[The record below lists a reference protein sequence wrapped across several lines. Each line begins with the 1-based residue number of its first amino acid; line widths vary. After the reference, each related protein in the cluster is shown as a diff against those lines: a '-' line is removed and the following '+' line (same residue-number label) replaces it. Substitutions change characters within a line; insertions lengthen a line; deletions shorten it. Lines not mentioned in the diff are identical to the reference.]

1 LNGCGISQSARVGI
15 FGLTTVGKNFRFIG
29 IKEVS
34 MKRAVIPFLVA
45 GWVLTHTA
53 ILAEDAKEKAA
64 TSVKEAK
71 QIPSQDEL
79 EGKFKTI
86 LTKATLA
93 GRWAP
98 IKEGAL
104 GEEKADKYEIVSVG
118 KVSGDSWVV
127 NAKMKYGGR
136 EFVAPFP
143 VKMRWAG
150 DAAVLIVDNL
160 QMPGGQNSYSARV
173 MFYENTYAGT
183 WSGGGH
189 GGMLSGL
196 ITQAKEEKVEQK

>member
-1 LNGCGISQSARVGI
+1 
-15 FGLTTVGKNFRFIG
+15 
-29 IKEVS
+29 
-34 MKRAVIPFLVA
+34 MKKALIPFLVI
-45 GWVLTHTA
+45 GWLIAQNASVAQDEKDKTA
-53 ILAEDAKEKAA
+53 
-64 TSVKEAK
+64 TKEASK
-71 QIPSQDEL
+71 PIPSQEEL
-79 EGKFKTI
+79 EGKFKTM

-98 IKEGAL
+98 IKNGTL
-104 GEEKADKYEIVSVG
+104 GEEKDDQYGIVSVG

-143 VKMRWAG
+143 VKVRWAG
-150 DAAVLIVDNL
+150 DTAVLIVDNL

-173 MFYENTYAGT
+173 MFYENTYSGT

-196 ITQAKEEKVEQK
+196 IKQEKEEKAEAK

>member
-1 LNGCGISQSARVGI
+1 
-15 FGLTTVGKNFRFIG
+15 
-29 IKEVS
+29 
-34 MKRAVIPFLVA
+34 MKRAVIPFLII
-45 GWVLTHTA
+45 GWVLTQNVV
-53 ILAEDAKEKAA
+53 LADDAQATPGKGPSKA
-64 TSVKEAK
+64 
-71 QIPSQDEL
+71 IPSQEEL
-79 EGKFKTI
+79 EAKFKTM

-98 IKEGAL
+98 IKNGTL
-104 GEEKADKYEIVSVG
+104 GEEKEDKYEIVSVG
-118 KVSGDSWVV
+118 KVNGDSWVV

-143 VKMRWAG
+143 VKVRWAG
-150 DAAVLIVDNL
+150 DAAVLSVENL

-173 MFYENTYAGT
+173 MFFENTYAGT

-196 ITQAKEEKVEQK
+196 ITQEKDEKAEAK

>member
-1 LNGCGISQSARVGI
+1 
-15 FGLTTVGKNFRFIG
+15 
-29 IKEVS
+29 
-34 MKRAVIPFLVA
+34 MKKALIPFLVI
-45 GWVLTHTA
+45 GWGLMQNA
-53 ILAEDAKEKAA
+53 SIADDAKEKAA
-64 TSVKEAK
+64 AAPAKEAGK
-71 QIPSQDEL
+71 PIPSQEEL
-79 EGKFKTI
+79 EAKFKAM

-98 IKEGAL
+98 IKDGTL
-104 GEEKADKYEIVSVG
+104 GDEKEDKYGIVSVG
-118 KVSGDSWVV
+118 KVNGDSWVV

-143 VKMRWAG
+143 VKVRWAG

-196 ITQAKEEKVEQK
+196 VTQEKEEKAEAK

>member
-1 LNGCGISQSARVGI
+1 
-15 FGLTTVGKNFRFIG
+15 
-29 IKEVS
+29 
-34 MKRAVIPFLVA
+34 MKKAVIPFLVV
-45 GWVLTHTA
+45 GWILTQA
-53 ILAEDAKEKAA
+53 SIFADDAKEKAA
-64 TSVKEAK
+64 TAATAK
-71 QIPSQDEL
+71 PLPPQDEL
-79 EGKFKTI
+79 ESKFKTM
-86 LTKATLA
+86 LTKATLS

-98 IKEGAL
+98 IKEGTL
-104 GEEKADKYEIVSVG
+104 GDEKTDKYEIVSVG

-143 VKMRWAG
+143 VKVRWAG
-150 DAAVLIVDNL
+150 DAAVLSVDNL

-196 ITQAKEEKVEQK
+196 ITQAKDEKAEAK

>member
-1 LNGCGISQSARVGI
+1 
-15 FGLTTVGKNFRFIG
+15 
-29 IKEVS
+29 
-34 MKRAVIPFLVA
+34 MKRAVIPFLVI
-45 GWVLTHTA
+45 GWVLA
-53 ILAEDAKEKAA
+53 QSAVFAEDAKEKTAVA
-64 TSVKEAK
+64 VKEAGK
-71 QIPSQDEL
+71 SIPSQEEL
-79 EGKFKTI
+79 EGKFKAM

-98 IKEGAL
+98 IKDGTL
-104 GEEKADKYEIVSVG
+104 GDEKTDKYEIVSVG

-143 VKMRWAG
+143 VKVRWAG
-150 DAAVLIVDNL
+150 DAAVLSVENL

-183 WSGGGH
+183 WSGGSH

-196 ITQAKEEKVEQK
+196 ITQEKDEKTEPK